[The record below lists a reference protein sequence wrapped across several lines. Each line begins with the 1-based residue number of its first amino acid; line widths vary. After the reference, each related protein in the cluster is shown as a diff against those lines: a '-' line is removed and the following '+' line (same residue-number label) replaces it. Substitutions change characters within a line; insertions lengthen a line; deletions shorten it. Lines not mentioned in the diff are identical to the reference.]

1 MIAVA
6 FSSKLM
12 LQPFLRYNKK
22 CHFPTTLST
31 FFLTSSVFLKSI
43 LFSLFLFV
51 RLRKWTLSQ
60 RVETCNGVK
69 WRLASPGD
77 SDGPAKPTLLDGN
90 VLTERRSDRTVRG
103 EIRSESMKQCD
114 ACVNVNLLTLLRRS
128 QLCQKSLQENIIRLS
143 SSSGSRQGYSD
154 KSAFLFV
161 HNGSPL
167 FCYTLNT

>member
-1 MIAVA
+1 MEMPSYGTLKRHCPIQSSSFLRSFDYKKHTYWTTPYFKKGEETWQMIAVA

-103 EIRSESMKQCD
+103 EIRSESMK
-114 ACVNVNLLTLLRRS
+114 
-128 QLCQKSLQENIIRLS
+128 
-143 SSSGSRQGYSD
+143 
-154 KSAFLFV
+154 
-161 HNGSPL
+161 
-167 FCYTLNT
+167 